1 MNASTR
7 FELREAGDG
16 TLRLNGYACVTGVSY
31 PVGFYNET
39 IARGAFRRTLADP
52 NLDCQLLVNHTGLPL
67 ARTTSGTLRL
77 REDDTGLLV
86 DADLDAQDADV
97 QSLARKMR
105 RGDVTEMSFAFK
117 AVEQDWNSTYDKRLI
132 RQAQLHKGDVS
143 VVAYGANDAT
153 SAHIRARGTLGEVL
167 GEQTDVPFEERRRRA
182 EGIGTRATGGGRIGL
197 TRAAHS
203 DDCNRCQGDGTITIA
218 CPELRPAEELP
229 RPLAPRGARLHKAR
243 SPATRRPQTAVNWPR
258 DRRRVEKSGET
269 ASMTPTVNFIPP
281 PGVCESGGNGTDDV
295 ARVRHESPGSA
306 EALGGARRRRGGPL
320 CSLRRVDSAG

>member
-218 CPELRPAEELP
+218 CPNCGPQKNSHDRS
-229 RPLAPRGARLHKAR
+229 RLAVPDYTKRARLQLDALK
-243 SPATRRPQTAVNWPR
+243 RR
-258 DRRRVEKSGET
+258 
-269 ASMTPTVNFIPP
+269 
-281 PGVCESGGNGTDDV
+281 
-295 ARVRHESPGSA
+295 
-306 EALGGARRRRGGPL
+306 
-320 CSLRRVDSAG
+320 